1 MFGVIQALNTTDGDF
16 ICYISSKYSYVD
28 HLSKKKK
35 KLFFYQLKYAGRFDR
50 ALTFWTYLEI
60 SHTQQK
66 LLTSDDCVFVATHS
80 MA

>member
-1 MFGVIQALNTTDGDF
+1 MLCCIVLCAVLYYEMFGVIQALNTTDGDF

-50 ALTFWTYLEI
+50 ALTF
-60 SHTQQK
+60 
-66 LLTSDDCVFVATHS
+66 
-80 MA
+80 